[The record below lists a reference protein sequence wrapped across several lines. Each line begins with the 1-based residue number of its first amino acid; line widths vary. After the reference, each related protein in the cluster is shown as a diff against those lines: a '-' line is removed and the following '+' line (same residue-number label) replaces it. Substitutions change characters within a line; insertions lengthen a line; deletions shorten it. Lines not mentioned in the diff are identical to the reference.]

1 MPKRLIYVLAF
12 VLVLGF
18 ASQILLPAILSEIV
32 AQGMISQTGSDNVTA
47 KVEKRPALSMLTGS
61 FDKITLSAANARV
74 DKITFS
80 DFKATLTDVQLD
92 MNTLLSKR
100 LVAMKSVGT
109 IDVAATITEAELA
122 RYINQSVKGVKN
134 AVVTINP
141 DKVQATSSLA
151 FGSFATVNVTI
162 EGKIVVDSQKI
173 KFVTERFMLNNT
185 PVGSIGGMTLTEIPL
200 VETKKLPFNV
210 TVREIVAEKG
220 QVVIYADNKTK

>member
-12 VLVLGF
+12 ILVLGVV
-18 ASQILLPAILSEIV
+18 SQFLLPAVISEIV
-32 AQGMISQTGSDNVTA
+32 AQGMISQTGSEHVTA
-47 KVEKRPALSMLTGS
+47 KVEKRPALSMLTGN
-61 FDKITLSAANARV
+61 FDKITLSAANARA

-109 IDVAATITEAELA
+109 IDVVATISEAELT

-210 TVREIVAEKG
+210 NVREIVAEKG